1 MRILV
6 TGATGFVGRYTVAA
20 ALARGHRVAA
30 VLRPASSG
38 RELGA
43 LLDHP
48 GVEAVR
54 VDLRSRAGLADALA
68 GADSVIHLAAA
79 KSGDFYTQ
87 FAGTVVATENLLW
100 AMGEAGVRQLVAV
113 STFSVYDY
121 KALPGGTL
129 LTETTPIDADPVK
142 RDEYARTKL
151 LQEDLYRGFLAS
163 GAPPEDGHRAVIVR
177 PGLIYGR
184 DELWHA
190 LLGAE
195 LGPRFLRVGSKAILP
210 LLYVEN
216 CAEALVLA
224 AEKLAE
230 DPSPVNGETIN
241 LVDDDLPT
249 QGRYVELV
257 SAVME
262 PPPSLFVPW
271 PVMRVAADA
280 LDRANGALL
289 GGRAKF
295 PGIVVPEKLH
305 GRFKPLRYTNAKAKR
320 LLGWT
325 PRYGT
330 EAAVE
335 RAGGSG
341 DLLSELAAPAGS
353 PGAHG

>member
-38 RELGA
+38 RELGP

-48 GVEAVR
+48 GVEAIR
-54 VDLRSRAGLADALA
+54 VDLRSRAGLVDAVR

-100 AMGEAGVRQLVAV
+100 AMGKAGVGQLVAV

-121 KALPGGTL
+121 KALPGGSL
-129 LTETTPIDADPVK
+129 LTETTPVDADPVK

-151 LQEDLYRGFLAS
+151 LQEELYRGFLAAGS
-163 GAPPEDGHRAVIVR
+163 RAVIVR

-195 LGPRFLRVGSKAILP
+195 LGPRFLRVGAKAILP

-216 CAEALVLA
+216 CAEALALA
-224 AEKLAE
+224 AEKLAQ

-257 SAVME
+257 SDVIE

-280 LDRANGALL
+280 LDKANGMLL

-320 LLGWT
+320 LLGWE
-325 PRYGT
+325 PRYPT
-330 EAAVE
+330 EEAVR
-335 RAGGSG
+335 RAGGSA
-341 DLLSELAAPAGS
+341 DLLSELAAPARS
-353 PGAHG
+353 PQTHG

>member
-38 RELGA
+38 RELGP

-54 VDLRSRAGLADALA
+54 VDLRSRARLVDALR

-100 AMGEAGVRQLVAV
+100 AMGEAGVSQLVAV

-121 KALPGGTL
+121 KALPGGSL

-151 LQEDLYRGFLAS
+151 LQEELYRSFG
-163 GAPPEDGHRAVIVR
+163 GHAVIVR

-195 LGPRFLRVGSKAILP
+195 LGPRFLRVGAKAILP

-230 DPSPVNGETIN
+230 DPSPVDGETIN

-262 PPPSLFVPW
+262 PPPSVFVPW

-280 LDRANGALL
+280 LDKANGVLL

-325 PRYGT
+325 PRYAT
-330 EAAVE
+330 EEAVG
-335 RAGGSG
+335 RAGGEA
-341 DLLSELAAPAGS
+341 DLLAQLAAPVGG
-353 PGAHG
+353 PRTDG

>member
-38 RELGA
+38 RELGS

-54 VDLRSRAGLADALA
+54 VDLRSRAGLVDALR

-100 AMGEAGVRQLVAV
+100 AMGEAGVGQLVAV

-121 KALPGGTL
+121 KALPGGSL

-151 LQEDLYRGFLAS
+151 LQEELYWSF
-163 GAPPEDGHRAVIVR
+163 GAGHGAVIVR

-195 LGPRFLRVGSKAILP
+195 LGPRFLRVGAKAILP

-230 DPSPVNGETIN
+230 DPSPVDGETIN

-262 PPPSLFVPW
+262 PPPSVFVPW

-280 LDRANGALL
+280 LDKANGVLL

-325 PRYGT
+325 PRYATG
-330 EAAVE
+330 EAVG
-335 RAGGSG
+335 RAGGEA
-341 DLLSELAAPAGS
+341 DLLAQLAAPAGG
-353 PGAHG
+353 PRTDG

>member
-54 VDLRSRAGLADALA
+54 VDLRSRAALVDALR

-100 AMGEAGVRQLVAV
+100 AMDEAGMGQLVAV

-121 KALPGGTL
+121 KALPGGSL

-151 LQEDLYRGFLAS
+151 LQEELYRSF
-163 GAPPEDGHRAVIVR
+163 GAGHRTVIVR

-195 LGPRFLRVGSKAILP
+195 LGPRFLRVGAKAILP

-230 DPSPVNGETIN
+230 DPSPVDGETIN

-249 QGRYVELV
+249 QGRYVDLV

-262 PPPSLFVPW
+262 PPASVFVPW

-280 LDRANGALL
+280 LDKVNQVAL

-295 PGIVVPEKLH
+295 PGIIVPAKLH
-305 GRFKPLRYTNAKAKR
+305 GRFKPFCYTNAKARR

-325 PRYGT
+325 PRFTT
-330 EAAVE
+330 EEAVR
-335 RAGGSG
+335 RAGGSD
-341 DLLSELAAPAGS
+341 DLLAALAGS
-353 PGAHG
+353 TRVDG

>member
-38 RELGA
+38 RELGP

-54 VDLRSRAGLADALA
+54 VDLRSRAGLVDALR

-100 AMGEAGVRQLVAV
+100 AMGEAGVGQLVAV

-121 KALPGGTL
+121 KALPGGSL
-129 LTETTPIDADPVK
+129 LTETTAIDTEPVK

-151 LQEDLYRGFLAS
+151 LQEELYRNFLNDS
-163 GAPPEDGHRAVIVR
+163 RRAVIVR

-195 LGPRFLRVGSKAILP
+195 LGPRFLRVGAKAILP

-230 DPSPVNGETIN
+230 DPSPVDGETIN

-249 QGRYVELV
+249 QGRYVDLV

-262 PPPSLFVPW
+262 PPPSVFVPW

-280 LDRANGALL
+280 LDKANGVLL

-325 PRYGT
+325 PRYTT
-330 EAAVE
+330 EEAVA
-335 RAGGSG
+335 RAGGEA
-341 DLLSELAAPAGS
+341 DLLAQLAVPAGGG
-353 PGAHG
+353 PRTDG

>member
-38 RELGA
+38 RELGP

-54 VDLRSRAGLADALA
+54 VDLRSRAGLVDALR

-100 AMGEAGVRQLVAV
+100 AMGEAGVGQLVAV

-121 KALPGGTL
+121 KALPGGSL
-129 LTETTPIDADPVK
+129 LTESTPIDADPVK

-151 LQEDLYRGFLAS
+151 LQEELYRSF
-163 GAPPEDGHRAVIVR
+163 GAGNRAVIVR

-195 LGPRFLRVGSKAILP
+195 LGPRFLRVGAKAILP

-230 DPSPVNGETIN
+230 DPSPVSGETIN

-249 QGRYVELV
+249 QERYVELV

-262 PPPSLFVPW
+262 PPPSVFVPW

-280 LDRANGALL
+280 LDKANGVLL

-325 PRYGT
+325 PRYAT
-330 EAAVE
+330 EEAVG
-335 RAGGSG
+335 RAGGEG
-341 DLLSELAAPAGS
+341 DLLAQLAAPAGG
-353 PGAHG
+353 PRTDG

>member
-38 RELGA
+38 RELGS

-54 VDLRSRAGLADALA
+54 VDLRSRHGLAEALD
-68 GADSVIHLAAA
+68 GADSVVHLAAA

-100 AMGEAGVRQLVAV
+100 AMGQAGVSQLVAV

-121 KALPGGTL
+121 KALPGGSL
-129 LTETTPIDADPVK
+129 LTETTPIDTDPVK

-151 LQEDLYRGFLAS
+151 LQEDLYRAFA
-163 GAPPEDGHRAVIVR
+163 ADAAHRAVIVR

-195 LGPRFLRVGSKAILP
+195 LGPRFLRVGAKAILP

-230 DPSPVNGETIN
+230 DPSPVSGETIN
-241 LVDDDLPT
+241 LIDDDLPS

-271 PVMRVAADA
+271 PVMRLAADA
-280 LDRANGALL
+280 LDKANGVLL

-325 PRYGT
+325 PRYTT
-330 EAAVE
+330 EEAV
-335 RAGGSG
+335 RRSGGSA
-341 DLLSELAAPAGS
+341 DLLSELAAPSGS
-353 PGAHG
+353 TRTHG

>member
-38 RELGA
+38 RELGR

-54 VDLRSRAGLADALA
+54 VDLRSRAGLADALK

-100 AMGEAGVRQLVAV
+100 AMGQAGVGRLVAV

-121 KALPGGTL
+121 KALPGGSL
-129 LTETTPIDADPVK
+129 LTETSPIDADPVK

-151 LQEDLYRGFLAS
+151 LQEDLYRAFA
-163 GAPPEDGHRAVIVR
+163 ADPQHRAVIVR

-195 LGPRFLRVGSKAILP
+195 LGPRFLRVGARATLP

-216 CAEALVLA
+216 CAEALVFA
-224 AEKLAE
+224 AEQLTG
-230 DPSPVNGETIN
+230 DPSPVDGETIN

-280 LDRANGALL
+280 LDRANGMLL

-325 PRYGT
+325 PRYST
-330 EAAVE
+330 EEAV
-335 RAGGSG
+335 RRSGGAG

-353 PGAHG
+353 PRADG